1 MSIEDIIN
9 GKQSG
14 FYPVKE
20 FKNGAFTTR
29 IQLGPEYKVTRTIN
43 FAGRE
48 IELRPLF
55 ESVEYEA
62 PIRKPTVTTTLSP
75 CGLSGS
81 CEGYKGVKAWVNM
94 KSW

>member
-20 FKNGAFTTR
+20 FKSGSITTR
-29 IQLGPEYKVTRTIN
+29 IQYGPEMKVRHYIN

-62 PIRKPTVTTTLSP
+62 PVRKPTVTTTLSP
-75 CGLSGS
+75 VGRLEAVRGTK
-81 CEGYKGVKAWVNM
+81 EVKHG
-94 KSW
+94 

>member
-20 FKNGAFTTR
+20 FKQGAFTTR
-29 IQLGPEYKVTRTIN
+29 IQLGPDFKVTRSIN

-55 ESVEYEA
+55 ESREYKE
-62 PIRKPTVTTTLSP
+62 PVRKPTITTSLSP
-75 CGLSGS
+75 VGRIEAVRGTKELKNG
-81 CEGYKGVKAWVNM
+81 
-94 KSW
+94 